1 MWKKGEKGGNRKLS
15 NEKPVKP
22 VRKVNRL
29 PAMGNPDHKRRGEAA
44 EAEFIA
50 RASGFDFRVAKPWG
64 ESDPYDVLVGSG
76 HAFWRVQV
84 KCATACRLGQ
94 YVVRGGGENYNY
106 TKDDIDFLAAHI
118 VPENVWYIVPIEAFL
133 GCAMLHFSP
142 RGTGKAKYEKY
153 REAWC
158 LLACQSARGRKDIPV
173 LCRCKS
179 LPVRCAVCPKRQRCV
194 IEAK

>member
-1 MWKKGEKGGNRKLS
+1 MDKEARNQASAASGPRFLCLWPQIFHPREHSGAATSCAFSVMWKKGEKGGNRKLS

-106 TKDDIDFLAAHI
+106 TKDDIDFLAA
-118 VPENVWYIVPIEAFL
+118 
-133 GCAMLHFSP
+133 
-142 RGTGKAKYEKY
+142 
-153 REAWC
+153 
-158 LLACQSARGRKDIPV
+158 
-173 LCRCKS
+173 
-179 LPVRCAVCPKRQRCV
+179 
-194 IEAK
+194 